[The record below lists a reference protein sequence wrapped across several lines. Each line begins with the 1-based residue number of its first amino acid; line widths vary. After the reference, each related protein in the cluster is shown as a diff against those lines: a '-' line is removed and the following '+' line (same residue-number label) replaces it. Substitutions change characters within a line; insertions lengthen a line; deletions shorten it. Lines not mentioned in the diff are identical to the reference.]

1 MKKALLVTGGA
12 GFIGANFIHYLME
25 QTDYAV
31 TNVDALTYA
40 SHPFMQYAF
49 PDHPQYRFIQC
60 DLTNPKH
67 VEKVFDQTYNAI
79 IHFAAESHVDRSIQ
93 SAAPFIDTNIKGTLH
108 LLDAVRDGKAA
119 KMIQISTD
127 EVYGSLKETEPS
139 FTETTPLSPNNP
151 YSASKAGADLLVHSY
166 YNTFDVPVM
175 ITRCSNNY
183 GPFQHLEKFIPKVI
197 TSALTGEKI
206 PIYGDGGQ
214 IRDWLFV
221 EDHCR
226 AIHAV
231 LEKGKIGSVY
241 NIGGDEEQTNL
252 AVVKQI
258 IDYLGADP
266 TLITFVEDR
275 LGHDRR
281 YSINYEKIKRELNW
295 HPQVDFAEGLKRTVQ
310 WYKEKIKGNK
320 RECK

>member
-25 QTDYAV
+25 QTDYTV

-40 SHPFMQYAF
+40 SHPFMQYSF

-60 DLTNPKH
+60 DLTNPKQ
-67 VEKVFDQTYNAI
+67 VEKVFDQTYEAI

-93 SAAPFIDTNIKGTLH
+93 SAVPFIDTNIKGTLH
-108 LLDAVRDGKAA
+108 LLEAVREGKAK

-127 EVYGSLKETEPS
+127 EVYGSLQETEPA

-151 YSASKAGADLLVHSY
+151 YSVSKAAADLLVRSY
-166 YNTFDVPVM
+166 YHTFNIPVM

-183 GPFQHLEKFIPKVI
+183 GPFQHIEKFIPKVI
-197 TSALTGEKI
+197 TSALAGDKI

-252 AVVKQI
+252 AVVEQI
-258 IDYLGADP
+258 IDYLGADQN
-266 TLITFVEDR
+266 LITFVEDR

-281 YSINYEKIKRELNW
+281 YSINYGKIKKELDW
-295 HPQVDFAEGLKRTVQ
+295 RPQVDFTEGLKRTVQ
-310 WYKEKIKGNK
+310 WYMERLQKNK
-320 RECK
+320 RDTQ

>member
-1 MKKALLVTGGA
+1 MKKELLVTGGA
-12 GFIGANFIHYLME
+12 GFIGANFIHYLIKH
-25 QTDYAV
+25 TDYAV

-40 SHPFMQYAF
+40 SHPFMQDVYSDN
-49 PDHPQYRFIQC
+49 PHYRFLHC
-60 DLTNPKH
+60 DLTNQ
-67 VEKVFDQTYNAI
+67 EQLEQVFDQTYEAI

-93 SAAPFIDTNIKGTLH
+93 SATPFIDTNIKGTLN
-108 LLDAVRDGKAA
+108 LLNAVRDGKAK

-139 FTETTPLSPNNP
+139 FTEMTPLSPNNP

-183 GPFQHLEKFIPKVI
+183 GPLQHLEKFIPKVI
-197 TSALTGEKI
+197 TSALAGNKI

-231 LEKGKIGSVY
+231 LEKGRIGSVY

-252 AVVKQI
+252 AVVEQI

-266 TLITFVEDR
+266 NLITFVEDR

-281 YSINYEKIKRELNW
+281 YSINYEKIQTELNW
-295 HPQVDFAEGLKRTVQ
+295 QPQINFAEGLKLTVQ
-310 WYKEKIKGNK
+310 WYVEKFKRNK
-320 RECK
+320 REAK